1 MYFLHVDVFIV
12 SNILHTYIV
21 LKLFSDFYSFLFS
34 NVSIEYFDI
43 YFNFLPGRNFIFLIN
58 NI

>member
-1 MYFLHVDVFIV
+1 MYFLHVDVFTV

-34 NVSIEYFDI
+34 NVSIEYFDN
-43 YFNFLPGRNFIFLIN
+43 YFNFLPGRNFIILIN